1 MKKAPQFKRKSS
13 GAKEFKKKNPY
24 LTKEWIQFR
33 ARFLKHNPTCYA
45 CGTLA
50 DTVDHL
56 VPWRTNPDL
65 LFLNKNDNFIPL
77 CQICHNTI
85 TGLFDQHL
93 IPKTGE
99 KLKWL
104 VNMRLKHNISTKV
117 KVISTRPRRSIDER
131 E

>member
-45 CGTLA
+45 CGEKA
-50 DTVDHL
+50 NVCDHL
-56 VPWRTNPDL
+56 VKWKVDPDK

-77 CQICHNTI
+77 CDKCHNTI

-93 IPKTGE
+93 IPKTNE

-104 VNMRLKHNISTKV
+104 VNMRLKHDISTKV